1 MTTQSDNRNQ
11 ISILIIYGFAILT
24 GVVWQFDFGRTVLY
38 PFTIL
43 GTWFH
48 EMGHGIA
55 ALIMGGN
62 FHSLE
67 IYENGSGLAS
77 FSGPLFFGGLSNAF
91 VAASGPLG
99 PTIAGTFLI
108 LLSKSAKRARLVLL
122 LLSIFFAISVILWVR
137 SWFGV
142 GIVLLFA
149 VILFFIAL
157 KASDAWQQNTL
168 RFLGVQAFASLYMN
182 IGYLFTGGGTVNGQV
197 FSSDTYVM
205 SQYLLLPYWFW
216 GGVIVLISFL
226 LIYLTLRFL
235 LKKNNKANLS
245 NELELI

>member
-1 MTTQSDNRNQ
+1 MTTQTENKNQ
-11 ISILIIYGFAILT
+11 LSIIIIYGFAVIT
-24 GVVWQFDFGRTVLY
+24 AVIWQFDFGKIILY

-77 FSGPLFFGGLSNAF
+77 FSGPLYFGGLSNAF

-108 LLSKSAKRARLVLL
+108 LLSKSAKRSRLVIL
-122 LLSIFFAISVILWVR
+122 LLSIVFVISVILWVR
-137 SWFGV
+137 SWFGI

-149 VILFFIAL
+149 IILFFISI
-157 KASDAWQQNTL
+157 KANDTWQLYTL

-197 FSSDTYVM
+197 FSSDTYVI

-216 GGVIVLISFL
+216 GGVIILISFL

-235 LKKNNKANLS
+235 FQSDKSQTNQ
-245 NELELI
+245 II

>member
-1 MTTQSDNRNQ
+1 MTTQTDNKNQ
-11 ISILIIYGFAILT
+11 LSILIIYGFAVIT
-24 GVVWQFDFGRTVLY
+24 AVIWQFDFGKIMLY

-77 FSGPLFFGGLSNAF
+77 FSGPLYFGGLSNAF

-108 LLSKSAKRARLVLL
+108 LLSKSAKRSRLVLL
-122 LLSIFFAISVILWVR
+122 LLSIVFVISVILWVR
-137 SWFGV
+137 SWFGI

-149 VILFFIAL
+149 IILFFISI
-157 KASDAWQQNTL
+157 KANDNWQLYTL

-197 FSSDTYVM
+197 FSSDTYVI

-216 GGVIVLISFL
+216 GGAIVLISFL
-226 LIYLTLRFL
+226 LIYLTFRFL
-235 LKKNNKANLS
+235 FQSEKKQTNQ
-245 NELELI
+245 II

>member
-1 MTTQSDNRNQ
+1 MTTQTENKNQ
-11 ISILIIYGFAILT
+11 LSIIIIYGFAVIT
-24 GVVWQFDFGRTVLY
+24 AVIWQFDFGKIILY

-77 FSGPLFFGGLSNAF
+77 FSGPLYFGGLSNAF

-108 LLSKSAKRARLVLL
+108 LLSKSAKRSRLVIL
-122 LLSIFFAISVILWVR
+122 LLSIVFVISVILWVR
-137 SWFGV
+137 SWFGI
-142 GIVLLFA
+142 GIILLFA
-149 VILFFIAL
+149 IILFFISI
-157 KASDAWQQNTL
+157 KANDTSQLYTL

-197 FSSDTYVM
+197 FSSDTNVI

-235 LKKNNKANLS
+235 FESEKKQTNQ
-245 NELELI
+245 II

>member
-1 MTTQSDNRNQ
+1 MTTQTENKNQ
-11 ISILIIYGFAILT
+11 LSIIIIYGFAVIT
-24 GVVWQFDFGRTVLY
+24 AVIWQFDFGKIILY

-77 FSGPLFFGGLSNAF
+77 FSGPLYFGGLSNAF

-108 LLSKSAKRARLVLL
+108 LLSKSAKRSRLVIL
-122 LLSIFFAISVILWVR
+122 LLSIVFVISVILW
-137 SWFGV
+137 
-142 GIVLLFA
+142 FA
-149 VILFFIAL
+149 
-157 KASDAWQQNTL
+157 
-168 RFLGVQAFASLYMN
+168 LGLVS
-182 IGYLFTGGGTVNGQV
+182 
-197 FSSDTYVM
+197 
-205 SQYLLLPYWFW
+205 
-216 GGVIVLISFL
+216 
-226 LIYLTLRFL
+226 
-235 LKKNNKANLS
+235 
-245 NELELI
+245 E